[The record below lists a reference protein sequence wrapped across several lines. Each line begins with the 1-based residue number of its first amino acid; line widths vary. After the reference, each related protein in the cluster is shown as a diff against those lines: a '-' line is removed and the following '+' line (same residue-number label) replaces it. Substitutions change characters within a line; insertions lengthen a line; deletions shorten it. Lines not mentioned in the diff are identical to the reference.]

1 MKNKYAVVTGG
12 AKGIGRAVVER
23 FIKEDIGG
31 IAILDYD
38 GETAAKTVKELD
50 PNGEKLIFIQC
61 DIGDHEAVEKSFS
74 EVYQRF
80 ERIDILV
87 NNAGV
92 TRDAM
97 LHKMTLEQWDTAINI
112 DLSGVFY
119 CMKQVIPHMR
129 EQKYGKIVNISST
142 SAYGNVGQAN
152 YAAAKAGLLGLT
164 ATAAKELGRKNI
176 TVNSVAPGYIDTDIL
191 KTIPEEILAQYIESI
206 PCQRLGKPSE
216 VAGVVFFLS
225 CDDSSFVS
233 GNCILCC
240 GGSLIE
246 F

>member
-1 MKNKYAVVTGG
+1 MKDKYAVITGG

-23 FIKEDIGG
+23 FLAEGVKG

-38 GETAAKTVKELD
+38 AETGKKTVAELD
-50 PNGEKLIFIQC
+50 LEGEKLLFIQC
-61 DIGDHEAVEKSFS
+61 DIGDLNDVEKSFE
-74 EVYQRF
+74 EVYRQF
-80 ERIDILV
+80 GKVDILV
-87 NNAGV
+87 NNAGI
-92 TRDAM
+92 TRDSM
-97 LHKMTLEQWDTAINI
+97 LHKMTLEQWDAAINI
-112 DLSGVFY
+112 DLTGVFY

-129 EQKYGKIVNISST
+129 SQEYGKIVNISST

-176 TVNSVAPGYIDTDIL
+176 TVNAVAPGYIDTDIL
-191 KTIPEEILAQYIESI
+191 KTIPKEILAKYIETI

-216 VAGVVFFLS
+216 VASVVTFLS
-225 CDDSSFVS
+225 SDDSSFVS